1 MWIRHADWSHFAM
14 KRELRSVTLKASPLP
29 SLTPARP
36 SNHSWRFGPLL
47 LLYAAGFLLLELLLF
62 RHAHF
67 STHRRLVE
75 VPEDSERFALSPPD
89 LEDAE
94 FAKIQVPQ
102 WMTDKSSDVP
112 VQEREHLSWLL
123 SACVAK
129 KQAIIPWQHGA
140 PEYSNQEKR
149 EEAQVLERND
159 PRVIEQLKK
168 CPDVDIYL
176 PDGIRGLGYCE
187 DAVAFTKFLHSR
199 LLPLWAL
206 EDKIF
211 DPETNKS
218 VMYYELCPLTP
229 MLFFNHYWDDR
240 PTRSEWPR
248 AKPIYIMP
256 NIEMRELKAKEYWSV
271 DAVLCRTLACDQRVK
286 AWYAQEGNPRNAKVF
301 YTRFTSSDTAV
312 HAVEMLG
319 EENIRRKNFAKARFT
334 HTAGSSPY
342 KGTEQVLDCWLS
354 HPNFP
359 PLDLYIHEDLY
370 GERYQSTYDDAI
382 LEAANVNLVRKRMD
396 SVGFGKVVVESSFF
410 LCPST
415 QEGYGHYIDQARAS
429 GGVIITTDA
438 HPMNELISS
447 KDMGV
452 LVETRRESDPDML
465 LGGAYHGTHGLKSV
479 EGLVAKFSA
488 QDLCD
493 SVEYLLKH
501 TSTAQR
507 EAMAK
512 AAQRQYFQDT
522 KFFAQRMIQLRLF
535 ARQQRNSWIPPEE
548 DIAVGDPERMF
559 FRRA

>member
-1 MWIRHADWSHFAM
+1 M

-140 PEYSNQEKR
+140 PEYSNQKKR

-256 NIEMRELKAKEYWSV
+256 NIEMRELTAKEYWSV

-286 AWYAQEGNPRNAKVF
+286 AWYAQEGNPQ
-301 YTRFTSSDTAV
+301 
-312 HAVEMLG
+312 
-319 EENIRRKNFAKARFT
+319 ENIRRKNFAKARFT

-452 LVETRRESDPDML
+452 LVETRLAR
-465 LGGAYHGTHGLKSV
+465 
-479 EGLVAKFSA
+479 FSA

-493 SVEYLLKH
+493 SVEYVLKH

>member
-1 MWIRHADWSHFAM
+1 M
-14 KRELRSVTLKASPLP
+14 KRELRSVTLKASFLPPLAP
-29 SLTPARP
+29 IHSSR
-36 SNHSWRFGPLL
+36 NHSWRIGPML
-47 LLYAAGFLLLELLLF
+47 LLYAALFLLFELLLF
-62 RHAHF
+62 RYAHF

-89 LEDAE
+89 LEDADI
-94 FAKIQVPQ
+94 AKIQVPQ
-102 WMTDKSSDVP
+102 WMTDKDSEVP
-112 VQEREHLSWLL
+112 TQEREHLSWLHA
-123 SACVAK
+123 ACIAK

-140 PEYSNQEKR
+140 PEYFEQEKQQ
-149 EEAQVLERND
+149 EAQVLERGD
-159 PRVIEQLKK
+159 PRVLEQLKK

-187 DAVAFTKFLHSR
+187 DAVVFTKFLHSR

-206 EDKIF
+206 EDKF
-211 DPETNKS
+211 YDPETDTY

-240 PTRSEWPR
+240 PTRSEWPK

-256 NIEMRELKAKEYWSV
+256 NIEMRELTAKEYWSV
-271 DAVLCRTLACDQRVK
+271 DAVICRTLACDQRVK

-301 YTRFTSSDTAV
+301 YTRFTSSDSAT
-312 HAVEMLG
+312 HAIEMLG
-319 EENIRRKNFAKARFT
+319 EENVRRKSFSKARFT
-334 HTAGSSPY
+334 HAAGSSPY

-359 PLDLYIHEDLY
+359 PLDLYIHESLY
-370 GERYQSTYDDAI
+370 GEIFQATYDDAI
-382 LEAANVNLVRKRMD
+382 LDTTNVNLIRKRMD
-396 SVGFGKVVVESSFF
+396 SVGFGQMLAESSFF

-452 LVETRRESDPDML
+452 LVKSQRVSGPDML
-465 LGGAYHGTHGLKSV
+465 LGGAFQGTHGLKSV
-479 EGLVAKFSA
+479 DGLVAKFSA
-488 QDLCD
+488 KDLCE
-493 SVEYLLKH
+493 SVEYVLKE
-501 TSTAQR
+501 TSVTQR

-512 AAQRQYFQDT
+512 EARRQYHRDT
-522 KFFAQRMIQLRLF
+522 KFFAQRMIQLRLY
-535 ARQQRNSWIPPEE
+535 AREQRNSWVPPEN
-548 DIAVGDPERMF
+548 DIAVGDPERIVF
-559 FRRA
+559 LRTGIDS

>member
-1 MWIRHADWSHFAM
+1 M

-36 SNHSWRFGPLL
+36 SSRSWRFGPLL

-256 NIEMRELKAKEYWSV
+256 NIEMRELTAKEYWSV

-286 AWYAQEGNPRNAKVF
+286 AWYAQEGNPRNVKVF
-301 YTRFTSSDTAV
+301 YTRFTSSDTAA

-415 QEGYGHYIDQARAS
+415 QEGYGHYIDQA
-429 GGVIITTDA
+429 
-438 HPMNELISS
+438 L
-447 KDMGV
+447 

-479 EGLVAKFSA
+479 EGLVARFSA

-493 SVEYLLKH
+493 SVEYVLKH